1 MTNEDITKEL
11 TDLKITIQGYS
22 ARVDAQNTIT
32 NNRLATID
40 EKLCKQNGRVGKL
53 EDESIK
59 RNEVVQEFHSFKES
73 YKDVPQQI
81 RKLED
86 SNLSSASIKRW
97 FAAAIAITGTVVG
110 IIFTVLNYFMKS
122 GR

>member
-1 MTNEDITKEL
+1 MTNEDIAKEL
-11 TDLKITIQGYS
+11 TDLKILVQGYS

-53 EDESIK
+53 EDRITPLE
-59 RNEVVQEFHSFKES
+59 NHVENTKELPT
-73 YKDVPQQI
+73 KI
-81 RKLED
+81 RQLED

-97 FAAAIAITGTVVG
+97 FAAAIALTGTIVG
-110 IIFTVLNYFMKS
+110 IVVTVLNFIMKAN
-122 GR
+122 

>member
-1 MTNEDITKEL
+1 MTNEDIAKEL
-11 TDLKITIQGYS
+11 TDLKILVQGYS

-32 NNRLATID
+32 NNRLQTID

-59 RNEVVQEFHSFKES
+59 RNEVVQEFHAFKES

-86 SNLSSASIKRW
+86 ESLSSKSIKKW
-97 FAAAIAITGTVVG
+97 IIATITLTATITG

-122 GR
+122 GG

>member
-32 NNRLATID
+32 NNRLQTID

-53 EDESIK
+53 EDRITPLE
-59 RNEVVQEFHSFKES
+59 NHVENTKELPN
-73 YKDVPQQI
+73 KI
-81 RKLED
+81 RQLED
-86 SNLSSASIKRW
+86 SNLSNKSIRKFMMYMFASGMTLG
-97 FAAAIAITGTVVG
+97 AAIISLLKLILG
-110 IIFTVLNYFMKS
+110 
-122 GR
+122 

>member
-32 NNRLATID
+32 NNRLQTID

-53 EDESIK
+53 EDRITPLENHVENTVELPEK
-59 RNEVVQEFHSFKES
+59 
-73 YKDVPQQI
+73 I
-81 RKLED
+81 RRLED
-86 SNLSSASIKRW
+86 DSLSNKSVKKFMAY
-97 FAAAIAITGTVVG
+97 
-110 IIFTVLNYFMKS
+110 IFTAGVALGGLVVAVIKLAMGS
-122 GR
+122 

>member
-32 NNRLATID
+32 NNRLQTID

-53 EDESIK
+53 EDRVVPLENHLVNTAELPEKIRRLEDENLSNRSIK
-59 RNEVVQEFHSFKES
+59 KSMLLMFTSGIALGGLVVA
-73 YKDVPQQI
+73 VI
-81 RKLED
+81 KL
-86 SNLSSASIKRW
+86 
-97 FAAAIAITGTVVG
+97 
-110 IIFTVLNYFMKS
+110 II
-122 GR
+122 G

>member
-59 RNEVVQEFHSFKES
+59 RNEVVQEFHAFKEA

-110 IIFTVLNYFMKS
+110 IIFTVLNYFMKAN
-122 GR
+122 

>member
-22 ARVDAQNTIT
+22 ARVDAQSTIT
-32 NNRLATID
+32 NNRLQNID

-59 RNEVVQEFHSFKES
+59 RNGVVQEFHSFKES

-86 SNLSSASIKRW
+86 ESLSSKSIKKW
-97 FAAAIAITGTVVG
+97 IIATITLTATITG

-122 GR
+122 GG

>member
-22 ARVDAQNTIT
+22 ARVDAQNIIT
-32 NNRLATID
+32 NNRLQTID

-97 FAAAIAITGTVVG
+97 FAAAIALTGTIVG
-110 IIFTVLNYFMKS
+110 IVVTVLNFIMKAN
-122 GR
+122 

>member
-32 NNRLATID
+32 NNRLQTID

-59 RNEVVQEFHSFKES
+59 RNGVVQEFHSFKES

-86 SNLSSASIKRW
+86 ESLSSKSIKKW
-97 FAAAIAITGTVVG
+97 IIATITLTATITG

-122 GR
+122 GG

>member
-11 TDLKITIQGYS
+11 TDLKIIIQGYS

-32 NNRLATID
+32 NSRLATID

-53 EDESIK
+53 EDRITPLENHVANTTELPSK
-59 RNEVVQEFHSFKES
+59 
-73 YKDVPQQI
+73 I

-86 SNLSSASIKRW
+86 ESLSNRSVKKFMLLMFTSGVALGGLI
-97 FAAAIAITGTVVG
+97 VG
-110 IIFTVLNYFMKS
+110 IIRLII
-122 GR
+122 G

>member
-81 RKLED
+81 RRLED

-110 IIFTVLNYFMKS
+110 IIFTVLNYFMKAN
-122 GR
+122 

>member
-53 EDESIK
+53 ETESIK

>member
-53 EDESIK
+53 ETESIK
-59 RNEVVQEFHSFKES
+59 RNEVVQEFHAFKEA

-81 RKLED
+81 RRLED

>member
-32 NNRLATID
+32 NNRLQTID

-97 FAAAIAITGTVVG
+97 FAAAIALTGTIVG
-110 IIFTVLNYFMKS
+110 IVVTVLNFIMKAN
-122 GR
+122 